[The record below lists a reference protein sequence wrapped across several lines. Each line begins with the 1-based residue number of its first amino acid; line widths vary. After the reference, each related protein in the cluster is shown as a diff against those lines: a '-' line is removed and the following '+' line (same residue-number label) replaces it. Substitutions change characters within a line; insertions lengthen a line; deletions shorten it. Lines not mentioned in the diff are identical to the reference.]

1 VSALDQLV
9 QLVPLAAKK
18 ALATKASN
26 VTLVPA
32 TVPATVKHGA
42 LVHKDA
48 GPARGSA
55 LPARVVAVLGPG
67 ATFQGLA
74 ATLLPMYA
82 GATGAR
88 PLTADE
94 LAKGVVVYNRGLLPA
109 GTWGNHQVGLCLPLP
124 IEIDAATGAWTLNA
138 DEVRGWAASFQTDWR
153 SRLSIPPTRLGVLG
167 PAEIEGEARSART
180 LPRSVAG
187 QQWERA
193 LRNPSEAVLTFI
205 AIVRQMRDDG
215 PTGSEQ
221 ALTFALAFLDDV
233 QAHHVALLAATTA
246 GNGILRRVA
255 KVLET
260 DPLPPHTDMAKLA
273 AARTLVD
280 NALFQGPPAARTLR
294 PPQEVP
300 ETADLLAA
308 RPGSAKAVAGA
319 KADPGGGLHRI
330 VLGRDV
336 AVGRSDPAK
345 VGGVT
350 FTGPAFG
357 GRLLLDPVLEDDAVG
372 LNRGHNPDRDGRL
385 ALLSVHGVGGGPLDA
400 VKLGGAGVLSVG
412 LGAWSASDPAGVP
425 GLLLRFKLD
434 AADEFD
440 LFFALHGLDVGL
452 DPTDPNKVQLKKIG
466 ADGKPST
473 VLSGADLVAFFG
485 GTVDATTG
493 AVRFS
498 SEWAA
503 RFRLPALVSRRYRR
517 AQILEALKKLTPD
530 PVELAIA
537 SVSPFPSPY
546 TLAID
551 VPKSTALKTAVD
563 VDMDVDGFL
572 AGLPATVPSKDTLS
586 GALIDLT
593 AGAAAPTAY
602 ASSRASDDEDTFN
615 IASMGKMLAMYA
627 AFELRFR
634 LRKALRAAESKGLD
648 VTVANWDT
656 RFRKLVERTW
666 SGRVARGFPGFDT
679 RMPARFPKLGD
690 MFTFT
695 TVPAAPPPG
704 RRIGQID
711 FKHGTA
717 TDTEIIHL
725 NLGSPDLSKMKFL
738 ELIKSMVFM
747 SNAIAASL
755 VIDAVGYPYLNGAL
769 REGGF
774 FDPASK
780 KGLWVSGNYRSS
792 KGDWKPPPRPDV
804 DAMDLSPRGT
814 AHYKSTTNFMGNA
827 RQLALLLALLDRGE
841 LFDGADATACSQ
853 MRLIMRRHALPGV
866 PLPDVSFIKD
876 DIEATPPPVGPLVVD
891 EAFSKIGIGVHAPH
905 STLEG
910 AHDAAII
917 QRKKG
922 ATTLRY
928 VAVVIG
934 GYGDV
939 PTGNL
944 AAARRLTQLLDE
956 AIAKVHP

>member
-1 VSALDQLV
+1 MSALDQVV
-9 QLVPLAAKK
+9 QLLPLAAKK
-18 ALATKASN
+18 ALAAKASN
-26 VTLVPA
+26 VLLVPA

-48 GPARGSA
+48 GPARGSP

-74 ATLLPMYA
+74 ATLLPIYA
-82 GATGAR
+82 GATGAK

-94 LAKGVVVYNRGLLPA
+94 LANGLVVYNRDLLPA

-138 DEVRGWAASFQTDWR
+138 DEVRGWAGSFLPAWR
-153 SRLSIPPTRLGVLG
+153 PRLSIPPTRLGVPEPAQVEGSARVARVLG
-167 PAEIEGEARSART
+167 P
-180 LPRSVAG
+180 PMPG
-187 QQWERA
+187 QQWERSI
-193 LRNPSEAVLTFI
+193 RNPSEAVLTFM
-205 AIVRQMRDDG
+205 AIVQQLRDAG
-215 PTGSEQ
+215 PTGPVE
-221 ALTFALAFLDDV
+221 ALTFSLAFLDGA
-233 QAHHVALLAATTA
+233 QPHYVALLAATTA
-246 GNGILRRVA
+246 GNAILRRVA
-255 KVLET
+255 KVLE
-260 DPLPPHTDMAKLA
+260 PAPPPGTNMAKLA

-294 PPQEVP
+294 PHQEVP

-308 RPGSAKAVAGA
+308 RPGSAKAVPGA
-319 KADPGGGLHRI
+319 KADPDGGLHRV

-357 GRLLLDPVLEDDAVG
+357 GRLLLDPFLADDAKG
-372 LNRGHNPDRDGRL
+372 LKADDPAVAGQL
-385 ALLSVHGVGGGPLDA
+385 ALLLLDGAGGGPLDA
-400 VKLGGAGVLSVG
+400 VQARDAGLLAVG
-412 LGAWSASDPAGVP
+412 LGAWAALDPAGLAA
-425 GLLLRFKLD
+425 LLFKFKAD

-440 LFFALHGLDVGL
+440 LFFGLHGLDVDQ
-452 DPTDPNKVQLKKIG
+452 DPADATKFRLRRIG
-466 ADGKPST
+466 ADGKSST
-473 VLSGADLVAFFG
+473 VMDAATLRTFLG
-485 GTVDATTG
+485 GTVGASG
-493 AVRFS
+493 AVTFS
-498 SEWAA
+498 TDWAA
-503 RFRLPALVSRRYRR
+503 RIRLPALVSRRYRR
-517 AQILEALKKLTPD
+517 SQVVLAMAKVKRTAN
-530 PVELAIA
+530 PVELAVA

-563 VDMDVDGFL
+563 VDLDVDGFL
-572 AGLPATVPSKDTLS
+572 AGLPASVPSKGFLS

-602 ASSRASDDEDTFN
+602 ASSRGSDDEDTFN
-615 IASMGKMLAMYA
+615 IGSMGKMMAMYA

-634 LRKALRAAESKGLD
+634 LRKALKAAEAKGLD
-648 VTVANWDT
+648 VTVAGWDT

-695 TVPAAPPPG
+695 TVPAPPPPG
-704 RRIGQID
+704 RRTGQID

-725 NLGSPDLSKMKFL
+725 DLGNPDLSKMKFL
-738 ELIKSMVFM
+738 ELIKSMIFM
-747 SNAIAASL
+747 SNAVAAGL

-774 FDPASK
+774 FNPASK
-780 KGLWVSGNYRSS
+780 RGLWVSGNYRTS
-792 KGDWKPPPRPDV
+792 KRDWIPDV
-804 DAMDLSPRGT
+804 DPMDLSPRGT
-814 AHYKSTTNFMGNA
+814 AHYKSKTNFMGNA
-827 RQLALLLALLDRGE
+827 KQLARLLALLDRGE
-841 LFDGADATACSQ
+841 LFDGADAAACSQ
-853 MRLIMRRHALPGV
+853 MRLIMRRHAFPGV

-876 DIEATPPPVGPLVVD
+876 DIEATPAPVGPLVVD
-891 EAFSKIGIGVHAPH
+891 EAFAKIGIGVPAPS
-905 STLEG
+905 STLKG

-928 VAVVIG
+928 VVAVIG
-934 GYGDV
+934 GYGDAA
-939 PTGNL
+939 TGNL
-944 AAARRLTQLLDE
+944 AAARRFTQLLDG

>member
-1 VSALDQLV
+1 MSALDQLL
-9 QLVPLAAKK
+9 QLVPFAAKK
-18 ALATKASN
+18 ALATRASN
-26 VTLVPA
+26 VLLVPD
-32 TVPATVKHGA
+32 TVPTTVKHGA
-42 LVHKDA
+42 LVHKAA
-48 GPARGSA
+48 GPGRGSP
-55 LPARVVAVLGPG
+55 LPVRVVAVLGPG

-74 ATLLPMYA
+74 ATLLPIYT
-82 GATGAR
+82 GATGAK

-94 LAKGVVVYNRGLLPA
+94 LAKGLVVYNRELLPA

-124 IEIDAATGAWTLNA
+124 IEIDAAGAWTLNA
-138 DEVRGWAASFQTDWR
+138 DEVRGWAGSFVSDWHK
-153 SRLSIPPTRLGVLG
+153 RLSTPPTPLRTLE
-167 PAEIEGEARSART
+167 PAEIEGEARNARR
-180 LPRSVAG
+180 LPLSVPG

-193 LRNPSEAVLTFI
+193 LRNPSEVVLTFI

-215 PTGSEQ
+215 PTGAEQ
-221 ALTFALAFLDDV
+221 ALTFALAFLDGV

-255 KVLET
+255 EVLKT
-260 DPLPPHTDMAKLA
+260 DPLPAGTDMAKLT
-273 AARTLVD
+273 AARTLVG

-294 PPQEVP
+294 PHHEVP
-300 ETADLLAA
+300 QTADLLAVQ
-308 RPGSAKAVAGA
+308 PGPAKAVPGA
-319 KADPGGGLHRI
+319 KADPAGGLHRV

-336 AVGRSDPAK
+336 AVGRDQSTPV
-345 VGGVT
+345 VGGRH
-350 FTGPAFG
+350 TGPAFG
-357 GRLLLDPVLEDDAVG
+357 GRLLLDPVLEDDAAG
-372 LNRGHNPDRDGRL
+372 LNRGHSLDRDGRL

-400 VKLGGAGVLSVG
+400 VKVGGAGVLSVG
-412 LGAWSASDPAGVP
+412 LGAWSASDPAGVAEV
-425 GLLLRFKLD
+425 LFRFKID
-434 AADEFD
+434 AGDEYD
-440 LFFALHGLDVGL
+440 LFFAIHGLDV
-452 DPTDPNKVQLKKIG
+452 DSDPNDPSRVQLKKFR
-466 ADGKPST
+466 ADGQAST
-473 VLSGADLVAFFG
+473 VLTSADLVAFFG

-493 AVRFS
+493 AVTFS

-517 AQILEALKKLTPD
+517 AQILEALKKLVPD
-530 PVELAIA
+530 PVELAVA
-537 SVSPFPSPY
+537 SVNPFPKPY
-546 TLAID
+546 TLAVD
-551 VPKSTALKTAVD
+551 GPRSTALKTAVD

-572 AGLPATVPSKDTLS
+572 AGLAATVPSRNTLS

-593 AGAAAPTAY
+593 VGAGPTAY

-615 IASMGKMLAMYA
+615 IASMGKMLAMYG

-634 LRKALRAAESKGLD
+634 VRKALKAAETKGLD

-656 RFRKLVERTW
+656 RFRKLVESTW

-690 MFTFT
+690 MFAFT
-695 TVPAAPPPG
+695 TVPAPPPPG
-704 RRIGQID
+704 RRIGHID

-717 TDTEIIHL
+717 TDTDIIRL
-725 NLGSPDLSKMKFL
+725 NLGAPNLSKMKFL
-738 ELIKSMVFM
+738 ELIKSMIFM
-747 SNAIAASL
+747 SNAVAAGL

-769 REGGF
+769 RDGGF
-774 FDPASK
+774 FEPASK
-780 KGLWVSGNYRSS
+780 KGLWISGNYANR
-792 KGDWKPPPRPDV
+792 DWKPHPRPDV

-814 AHYKSTTNFMGNA
+814 AHYKSTTDFMGNA
-827 RQLALLLALLDRGE
+827 KQLARLLALLDRGE
-841 LFDGADATACSQ
+841 LFDGADAAACGE

-876 DIEATPPPVGPLVVD
+876 DLEATPPPVGPLVLD
-891 EAFSKIGIGVHAPH
+891 EVFSKIGIGVRAPG

-939 PTGNL
+939 DAGDL
-944 AAARRLTQLLDE
+944 AAARRFTQLLDG

>member
-1 VSALDQLV
+1 MSALDQLV

-18 ALATKASN
+18 ALAGKASN
-26 VTLVPA
+26 VLLVPA

-48 GPARGSA
+48 GPARGSP

-74 ATLLPMYA
+74 ATLLPIY
-82 GATGAR
+82 GATTGAK
-88 PLTADE
+88 PPTADE
-94 LAKGVVVYNRGLLPA
+94 LAKGLVVYNRNLLPA
-109 GTWGNHQVGLCLPLP
+109 GIWSNHQVGLCLPLP

-138 DEVRGWAASFQTDWR
+138 DEVRGWAGSFLPAWR
-153 SRLSIPPTRLGVLG
+153 PRLSIPPTPLAVPE
-167 PAEIEGEARSART
+167 PAQIEGEARSARI
-180 LPRSVAG
+180 LPRSVPG

-193 LRNPSEAVLTFI
+193 LRNPSEVVLTFI

-215 PTGSEQ
+215 PAGTEQ
-221 ALTFALAFLDDV
+221 ALTFALAFLDGV

-255 KVLET
+255 TVLKT
-260 DPLPPHTDMAKLA
+260 DPLPAGTDMAKLA

-294 PPQEVP
+294 PHREVP

-319 KADPGGGLHRI
+319 KADPAGGRHRI

-336 AVGRSDPAK
+336 AVGRDQSTPV
-345 VGGVT
+345 VGGSH
-350 FTGPAFG
+350 TGPAFG
-357 GRLLLDPVLEDDAVG
+357 GRLLLDPVLEDDAAG
-372 LNRGHNPDRDGRL
+372 LNRGHSLDRDGRL

-400 VKLGGAGVLSVG
+400 VKVGGAGVLSVG
-412 LGAWSASDPAGVP
+412 LGAWLASDPADVP
-425 GLLLRFKLD
+425 ALLLRFKLD

-440 LFFALHGLDVGL
+440 LFFALHGLDVSL

-466 ADGKPST
+466 ADGKAST
-473 VLSGADLVAFFG
+473 VLTGADLVTFFG

-493 AVRFS
+493 AVTFS
-498 SEWAA
+498 TDWAA

-530 PVELAIA
+530 PVELAVA
-537 SVSPFPSPY
+537 SVSPFPKPY
-546 TLAID
+546 TLAVD
-551 VPKSTALKTAVD
+551 GPRSTALKTAVD
-563 VDMDVDGFL
+563 ADVGPFL
-572 AGLPATVPSKDTLS
+572 AGLPAGLPSAKTLS

-593 AGAAAPTAY
+593 AGAGPTAY
-602 ASSRASDDEDTFN
+602 ASSHASDDEDTFN
-615 IASMGKMLAMYA
+615 IGSMGKMLAMYA

-634 LRKALRAAESKGLD
+634 LRKALQAAESKGLD
-648 VTVANWDT
+648 VTVAGWDT

-679 RMPARFPKLGD
+679 RMPARFPKLVD

-695 TVPAAPPPG
+695 TVPASPPPG
-704 RRIGQID
+704 RRTGQID

-717 TDTEIIHL
+717 TDTEII
-725 NLGSPDLSKMKFL
+725 NLDLGTPDLSKMKFL
-738 ELIKSMVFM
+738 ELIKSMIFM
-747 SNAIAASL
+747 SNEVAAGL

-774 FDPASK
+774 FDPPSK
-780 KGLWVSGNYRSS
+780 RGLWVSGNYRTS
-792 KGDWKPPPRPDV
+792 KRDWIPDV
-804 DAMDLSPRGT
+804 DPMDLSPRGT

-827 RQLALLLALLDRGE
+827 KQLARLLALLDREE
-841 LFDGADATACSQ
+841 LFDGADAAACHE
-853 MRLIMRRHALPGV
+853 MRLIMRRHTIPGLPD
-866 PLPDVSFIKD
+866 PDVSFIRD
-876 DIEATPPPVGPLVVD
+876 AIEATPPPVGPLVVD
-891 EAFSKIGIGVHAPH
+891 EAFSKIGIGVKASPT
-905 STLEG
+905 STLKG
-910 AHDAAII
+910 AHDGAII

-922 ATTLRY
+922 AITLRY
-928 VAVVIG
+928 VVVLIG
-934 GYGDV
+934 GYTASDGGAYD
-939 PTGNL
+939 
-944 AAARRLTQLLDE
+944 RLVQLLDG